1 MTRSWLNFIGGMILL
16 LVLAYGFLPSI
27 VSTPA
32 LQQFCSAI
40 QPGEQIEGLIERAST
55 AGYATRVLDVAD
67 ASYVLVMD
75 KKAES
80 HFVCEVKVHDKKAVS
95 KRYVLNN

>member
-27 VSTPA
+27 VNTPA
-32 LQQFCSAI
+32 LQQFCAAI
-40 QPGEQIEGLIERAST
+40 KPGEQIEGLIERASA
-55 AGYATRVLDVAD
+55 AGYNTRALDVAD

-80 HFVCEVKVHDKKAVS
+80 HFVCEIKVKDNITVS
-95 KRYVLNN
+95 TRYVLNN